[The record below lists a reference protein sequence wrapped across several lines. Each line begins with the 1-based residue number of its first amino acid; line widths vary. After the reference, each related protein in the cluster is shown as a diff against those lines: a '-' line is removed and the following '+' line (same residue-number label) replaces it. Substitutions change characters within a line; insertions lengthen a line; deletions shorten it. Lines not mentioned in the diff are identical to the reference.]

1 MHVPELRQLRA
12 EMQPL
17 SLSFILVILEAVK
30 LQQQSRWHSHKIE
43 EACINTMY
51 IELYGFPYIKSLR
64 FGLKFV
70 TYHSLGH
77 TDYEKIQQISIPT
90 LFHPQTLAPCCLL
103 QLSVHG
109 ILQTRILKWDSPD
122 KNTEM
127 GSHSLLQGIFPDER
141 SNLSFLHCR
150 QIIYLLSHQ
159 GSPQ

>member
-90 LFHPQTLAPCCLL
+90 LFHHQTLAPCCLL

-109 ILQTRILKWDSPD
+109 ILQTRILKWVAIPFFR
-122 KNTEM
+122 
-127 GSHSLLQGIFPDER
+127 GSSLMRDQTWVSCIAGRLFTFWAIREALNKQKLPFYP
-141 SNLSFLHCR
+141 
-150 QIIYLLSHQ
+150 
-159 GSPQ
+159 